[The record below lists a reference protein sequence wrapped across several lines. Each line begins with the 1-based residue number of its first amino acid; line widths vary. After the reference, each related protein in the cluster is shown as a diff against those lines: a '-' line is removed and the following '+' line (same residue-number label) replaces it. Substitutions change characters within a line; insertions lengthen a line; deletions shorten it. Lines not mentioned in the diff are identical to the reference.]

1 MSRDGPFLMQ
11 YLLLMLGSAAGLL
24 QTARPSGATR
34 ACILMTAKGS
44 VVPTKGIDAG
54 DSECM
59 LRAELDKMQNE
70 LLQSQAARK
79 SAEEQLELLKKELAE
94 LQTASVPPTPQ
105 VMSAD
110 SSDDMVSMAFDAVD
124 EDGNGVLDIDEF
136 RKGYALLNGDAVARV
151 FEAIDEN
158 GKIGTRPQP
167 R

>member
-1 MSRDGPFLMQ
+1 
-11 YLLLMLGSAAGLL
+11 
-24 QTARPSGATR
+24 
-34 ACILMTAKGS
+34 
-44 VVPTKGIDAG
+44 
-54 DSECM
+54 M
-59 LRAELDKMQNE
+59 LRAELDKMQTE